1 MSATIIDLSGR
12 REFSA
17 AGRANNSAESAESA
31 AMCELRR
38 ARLRIAQLERNLT
51 TAMRDSLMN
60 YKRAREVERLL
71 ADFEAESG

>member
-12 REFSA
+12 REFSG
-17 AGRANNSAESAESA
+17 AGRANNNAESA
-31 AMCELRR
+31 ALCELRR

-60 YKRAREVERLL
+60 YKRAREVERIL

>member
-17 AGRANNSAESAESA
+17 AGRANNSAESA